1 MPNRPVARA
10 AATLLALAFLSAAS
24 ADAQPAA
31 PVAITTASSDTIVQ
45 EVALTGS
52 LSSPRRARLAPEV
65 EGRVTEVLVDAGA
78 RVADGDPLLRLDQEL
93 SRIELRQAEASVREA
108 RANLADARRRLR
120 EAENLAAR
128 DTIGQSELETR
139 RAEVQQLEAALMQRE
154 AERDF
159 RTGMLERH
167 TLNAPFPGVINQR
180 MIDIGERASPDEP
193 VFELIATERL
203 RLDLAIP
210 QSYFGA
216 VTTDTAVRIRVDARP
231 DAPIEGR
238 IDTIIPVSDS
248 GSRTFRARV
257 ELDNSDGHL
266 TPGMS
271 ARATLRIQTGSSG
284 VVIPQDALM
293 RYPDGRTVVWIA
305 EGDGTTRTVREQQ
318 VRTGLQF
325 DGRISVREGLEAGTP
340 IVTEG
345 NEALQDG
352 QEVRITRTE

>member
-10 AATLLALAFLSAAS
+10 AATLLALAFLSAAL

-65 EGRVTEVLVDAGA
+65 EGRVTEVLVDAGV
-78 RVADGDPLLRLDQEL
+78 RVADGEPLVRLDQEL
-93 SRIELRQAEASVREA
+93 SRIELRQTEASVREA

-128 DTIGQSELETR
+128 DTIGQSELEAR

-159 RTGMLERH
+159 RTAMLERH
-167 TLNAPFPGVINQR
+167 TLNAPFAGVINQR
-180 MIDIGERASPDEP
+180 MIDVGERASPDEP
-193 VFELIATERL
+193 VLELVATERL

-216 VTTDTAVRIRVDARP
+216 ITTDTAVRIRVDARP

-325 DGRISVREGLEAGTP
+325 DGRIAVREGLEAGTP